1 MAKDISANVE
11 LEGGSIEVTPSLSD
25 LTLAADA
32 DIRGLIPVERGKAA
46 QSDWNETDSDSLSFI
61 SNKPNI
67 TSGTG
72 DGSVIEGCITGDGAN
87 EASGGFSH
95 AEGVGTKATANN
107 AHAEGSATTASEWAS
122 HAEGRATTASGGF
135 SHAEGIFTVAAG
147 TDAHAEGVL
156 CQANANHSHAEGN
169 RTIVDGNSG
178 HAEGRET
185 KASADYTHSEGY
197 RTLASSDVQHV
208 QGKYNIED
216 ANNVYAHIVGNGTAE
231 DNRSNAHTLDWN
243 GNAWYQGK
251 VTAEGTP
258 TEDNDLAPKSYI
270 DDTLTDYVKNTDY
283 ATPNKSGVVKVSGT
297 YGLAMNTSDFISTV
311 PAVGPFIK
319 DGEERF
325 KPITPR
331 HQHESAFYGLAKAAG
346 DTTQSASDNVIGTY
360 TDEAKTKIKS
370 MIGVPTKVSEL
381 TNDSGYL
388 TQHQDISNKADK
400 TEIPT
405 KVSDLSNDSEFING
419 LTELVYGTS
428 TWAEFTA
435 ARNAKKIVYC
445 RCPMSG
451 NSYRYAFLAYVS
463 NTNAEF
469 QYYRSVNAH
478 TASQMGDQVFVY
490 TLSNNGTWTTTT
502 REASSK
508 VIAGTGLNSS
518 YTKDKLTLS
527 IKSDYPT
534 KAEVSAMIA
543 EALAAY
549 ENGNTE

>member
-46 QSDWNETDSDSLSFI
+46 QSDWNETDPESDAYIL
-61 SNKPNI
+61 NKPIIPSLDGYATEDWVEDKGYLTEQAQSDWTEEDNTSASYVQNKPSI
-67 TSGTG
+67 ASGTG
-72 DGSVIEGCITGDGAN
+72 YRSI
-87 EASGGFSH
+87 
-95 AEGVGTKATANN
+95 AEGYGTTSSGLA
-107 AHAEGSATTASEWAS
+107 AHSEGIACTASDSGS
-122 HAEGRATTASGGF
+122 HAEGRQTEANGKN
-135 SHAEGIFTVAAG
+135 SHAEGYKTIA
-147 TDAHAEGVL
+147 
-156 CQANANHSHAEGN
+156 SGN
-169 RTIVDGNSG
+169 NS
-178 HAEGRET
+178 
-185 KASADYTHSEGY
+185 
-197 RTLASSDVQHV
+197 HV

-216 ANNVYAHIVGNGTAE
+216 ANDIYAHIVGNGTAE
-231 DNRSNAHTLDWN
+231 DDRSNAHTLDWD
-243 GNAWYQGK
+243 GNAWFAGK
-251 VTAEGTP
+251 VTADGTP
-258 TEDNDLAPKSYI
+258 TNDNDL
-270 DDTLTDYVKNTDY
+270 
-283 ATPNKSGVVKVSGT
+283 VSKKWVE
-297 YGLAMNTSDFISTV
+297 D
-311 PAVGPFIK
+311 K
-319 DGEERF
+319 
-325 KPITPR
+325 
-331 HQHESAFYGLAKAAG
+331 
-346 DTTQSASDNVIGTY
+346 
-360 TDEAKTKIKS
+360 
-370 MIGVPTKVSEL
+370 
-381 TNDSGYL
+381 GYL
-388 TQHQDISNKADK
+388 TQHQDISSKADK
-400 TEIPT
+400 SEIPT

-508 VIAGTGLNSS
+508 VIAGTGLESS

-549 ENGNTE
+549 ANGNT

>member
-46 QSDWNETDSDSLSFI
+46 QSDWNETDPESDAYIL
-61 SNKPNI
+61 NKP
-67 TSGTG
+67 TVPSL
-72 DGSVIEGCITGDGAN
+72 DG
-87 EASGGFSH
+87 
-95 AEGVGTKATANN
+95 
-107 AHAEGSATTASEWAS
+107 
-122 HAEGRATTASGGF
+122 
-135 SHAEGIFTVAAG
+135 
-147 TDAHAEGVL
+147 
-156 CQANANHSHAEGN
+156 
-169 RTIVDGNSG
+169 
-178 HAEGRET
+178 
-185 KASADYTHSEGY
+185 
-197 RTLASSDVQHV
+197 
-208 QGKYNIED
+208 
-216 ANNVYAHIVGNGTAE
+216 YA
-231 DNRSNAHTLDWN
+231 
-243 GNAWYQGK
+243 
-251 VTAEGTP
+251 
-258 TEDNDLAPKSYI
+258 TEDWVEGKGY
-270 DDTLTDYVKNTDY
+270 LTQHQSLTNY
-283 ATPNKSGVVKVSGT
+283 ATKSWVEGK
-297 YGLAMNTSDFISTV
+297 
-311 PAVGPFIK
+311 
-319 DGEERF
+319 
-325 KPITPR
+325 
-331 HQHESAFYGLAKAAG
+331 
-346 DTTQSASDNVIGTY
+346 
-360 TDEAKTKIKS
+360 
-370 MIGVPTKVSEL
+370 
-381 TNDSGYL
+381 GYL
-388 TQHQDISNKADK
+388 TQHQDISSKADK
-400 TEIPT
+400 SEIPT

-419 LTELVYGTS
+419 LTELEYGVS

-463 NTNAEF
+463 NTNVEF

-549 ENGNTE
+549 ANGEH

>member
-46 QSDWNETDSDSLSFI
+46 QSDWAEEDPESDAYIL
-61 SNKPNI
+61 NKPTI
-67 TSGTG
+67 PSL
-72 DGSVIEGCITGDGAN
+72 DG
-87 EASGGFSH
+87 
-95 AEGVGTKATANN
+95 
-107 AHAEGSATTASEWAS
+107 
-122 HAEGRATTASGGF
+122 
-135 SHAEGIFTVAAG
+135 
-147 TDAHAEGVL
+147 
-156 CQANANHSHAEGN
+156 
-169 RTIVDGNSG
+169 
-178 HAEGRET
+178 
-185 KASADYTHSEGY
+185 
-197 RTLASSDVQHV
+197 
-208 QGKYNIED
+208 
-216 ANNVYAHIVGNGTAE
+216 
-231 DNRSNAHTLDWN
+231 
-243 GNAWYQGK
+243 
-251 VTAEGTP
+251 
-258 TEDNDLAPKSYI
+258 
-270 DDTLTDYVKNTDY
+270 Y
-283 ATPNKSGVVKVSGT
+283 ATESWVEGKGYLT
-297 YGLAMNTSDFISTV
+297 Q
-311 PAVGPFIK
+311 
-319 DGEERF
+319 
-325 KPITPR
+325 
-331 HQHESAFYGLAKAAG
+331 HQS
-346 DTTQSASDNVIGTY
+346 
-360 TDEAKTKIKS
+360 
-370 MIGVPTKVSEL
+370 L
-381 TNDSGYL
+381 TNYASKSWVEGKGYL
-388 TQHQDISNKADK
+388 TQHQDISSKADK
-400 TEIPT
+400 SEIPT

-419 LTELVYGTS
+419 LTELVYGVS

-463 NTNAEF
+463 NTNVEF

-490 TLSNNGTWTTTT
+490 TLSSNGTWTTTT

-549 ENGNTE
+549 VNGNTASY